1 MEPWVNTFFMNF
13 KLPLSSLLQLQS
25 PYKLI
30 SYFLP
35 NLAPPFSSELKG
47 QAYHDVQPCESEI
60 SQQSLPRIS
69 HREFVFS
76 CYLLESGM

>member
-1 MEPWVNTFFMNF
+1 MNF

-35 NLAPPFSSELKG
+35 NLAPPFSSKLKG

-60 SQQSLPRIS
+60 ST
-69 HREFVFS
+69 
-76 CYLLESGM
+76 